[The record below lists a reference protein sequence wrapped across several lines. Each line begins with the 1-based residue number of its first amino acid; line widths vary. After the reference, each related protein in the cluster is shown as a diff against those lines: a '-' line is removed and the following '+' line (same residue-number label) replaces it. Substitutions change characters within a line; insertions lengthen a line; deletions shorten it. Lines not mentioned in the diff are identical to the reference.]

1 MQALIILG
9 SRDHEGRTARAAAA
23 MAAGLESQSVQVE
36 RVFLPERAI
45 ERCRQCEASGWG
57 ICRTESRCVIEDD
70 FEEIRRKVRQADRLV
85 VANPVY
91 FADLSE
97 SLRGFLDRL
106 RRICRH
112 ETDGAGIRNKPV
124 VGICVAG
131 GGGGGAPSAALRL
144 EEILLKCGFEVA
156 DMVPVRR
163 QNLEHKLEV
172 LRLTGAWLA
181 GYTPAD

>member
-1 MQALIILG
+1 
-9 SRDHEGRTARAAAA
+9 
-23 MAAGLESQSVQVE
+23 MAAGLESRGVQLE
-36 RVFLPERAI
+36 RVFLPERTI

-57 ICRTESRCVIEDD
+57 ICRTEGRCVIDDD

-97 SLRGFLDRL
+97 SLRAFLDRL

-112 ETDGAGIRNKPV
+112 EADGTGIRGKPV

-172 LRLTGAWLA
+172 LRLTGVWLA
-181 GYTPAD
+181 DYAPTD